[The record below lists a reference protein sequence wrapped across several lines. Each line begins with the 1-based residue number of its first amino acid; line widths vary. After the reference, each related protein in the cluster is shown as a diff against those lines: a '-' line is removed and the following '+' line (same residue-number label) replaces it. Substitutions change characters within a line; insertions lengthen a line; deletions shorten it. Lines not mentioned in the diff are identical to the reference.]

1 METFFRVKIS
11 YLNSPRSEIRG
22 QKTLSLK
29 GHHMEN
35 ILGFLACVVSA
46 AMTLYSM
53 KINHRPHP
61 NEWVWLSANKTLFV
75 DTEI

>member
-1 METFFRVKIS
+1 
-11 YLNSPRSEIRG
+11 
-22 QKTLSLK
+22 
-29 GHHMEN
+29 MEN

-61 NEWVWLSANKTLFV
+61 NEWVRLSANKALFV
-75 DTEI
+75 DTEIWIAYNFHGSQNILLFIFLNWAFKNI

>member
-1 METFFRVKIS
+1 
-11 YLNSPRSEIRG
+11 
-22 QKTLSLK
+22 
-29 GHHMEN
+29 MEN

-61 NEWVWLSANKTLFV
+61 NEWVRLSANKALFV